1 MRRPAL
7 FAAALIFAAALGQ
20 GGGAR
25 AADKCDPANLAATLQ
40 ERMKAEGRTNA
51 EIQDV
56 LGNNLKR
63 KALGSRVAKA
73 SGCTSDQVNS
83 ALRTLETTTK
93 G

>member
-1 MRRPAL
+1 MNDAAERLEDEIHKAL
-7 FAAALIFAAALGQ
+7 EYV
-20 GGGAR
+20 
-25 AADKCDPANLAATLQ
+25 KCDPANLAATLQ

>member
-1 MRRPAL
+1 MRRPAV

-20 GGGAR
+20 GGDAR
-25 AADKCDPANLAATLQ
+25 AADKCDPSNLAATLQ

-63 KALGSRVAKA
+63 KALGSRVAKT
-73 SGCTSDQVNS
+73 SGCTADQVNS